1 MKILKISY
9 GEATLLELQVREP
22 FDNKQWQTV
31 VDLTESIE
39 KDGLFSKHHERY
51 GQDDLELPLFLRRFT
66 AGSVYVSLFNKRI
79 EALQCLKKYR
89 EAVDLLKKLIDQ
101 DVYLLTHRG
110 HWYDRI
116 ALNLE
121 THLKD
126 HEKVRNK
133 CIKQGFQF
141 SG

>member
-1 MKILKISY
+1 M
-9 GEATLLELQVREP
+9 
-22 FDNKQWQTV
+22 V
-31 VDLTESIE
+31 VELTEPIQQ
-39 KDGLFSKHHERY
+39 DGLFIKHNQLY
-51 GQDDLELPLFLRRFT
+51 GKDDLELPLFLRRFT
-66 AGSVYVSLFNKRI
+66 AGSVYISLLNKRI

-89 EAVDLLKKLIDQ
+89 EAVDLLQMLIDQ

-126 HEKVRNK
+126 HKKVIMLIYIFLFIFHIQIINYFYELHLKSNTDFFNR
-133 CIKQGFQF
+133 G
-141 SG
+141 